1 MIFCESFTPH
11 DCQPKEDQKFDRRD
25 VYIITQNALAD
36 GTYLNYIR
44 AHYNRSKE
52 IDPPFFQELV
62 RSDKER
68 EQGYQTNFLAR
79 LLSPLDTVFEDNGD
93 RIEKKRRTY
102 TSWFTSKDFI
112 DLPALAAKLRP
123 GSEQDPVSKF
133 IYENLGSETRKLL
146 EPSANQDALRA
157 QLSKD
162 LNVLIDRELQTRKR
176 LAAVMQ
182 QKNEVDQKVEGS
194 TSESLRRKQDELA
207 KQIADLSKIS
217 PLYEPERFKQV
228 TISEYLQDFIKEN
241 PQSHTRV
248 RLNRLLL
255 EAAYPKEI
263 AQSLG
268 GVYPDREMYIAS
280 PEDSQRCFNE
290 YLTEAQRRLQH
301 DMQFP
306 NEPKQIRPGEDVRV
320 VENRVTVAGQVAV
333 MAINGLLTKVMFDH
347 NPKNEFF
354 VEESF
359 PLEWMYPHLTP
370 YGVIMK
376 INRQPLPSLG
386 EDVLQRDHQF
396 WKQYSTRLTGDFIDY
411 DTSIKQICDWIE
423 KTYLRHNF
431 NGFTGD
437 RKFIHDDDAQKA
449 FSKLRSSIG
458 GIYAW
463 RLSPQSPPQY
473 RPRSEAEFQHV
484 LREAEFTFRQAFA
497 FCPYSPEALFRYVN
511 LLLPLNRVDDAL
523 LLAETCLKLDPY
535 NAQVI
540 GLVGNL
546 QSIKTQ
552 MSSMA
557 PMAPTQPRTD
567 LQAMEEEVR
576 KNPNNV
582 QAAVQLASVYAQ
594 MQQTGKAIQLLDG
607 ALSNPAAVPNT
618 VVHAAQIYNQ
628 LGDLPKLETSLEKLT
643 KISPDSPEAWY
654 DLAAMKANL
663 GKNAE
668 ALPALTRCLELN
680 AQRLQSNPKAQDL
693 SSNAR
698 QEARFTALR
707 TNPEFQKLVAPK

>member
-1 MIFCESFTPH
+1 LRTH
-11 DCQPKEDQKFDRRD
+11 LCQ
-25 VYIITQNALAD
+25 
-36 GTYLNYIR
+36 
-44 AHYNRSKE
+44 
-52 IDPPFFQELV
+52 
-62 RSDKER
+62 
-68 EQGYQTNFLAR
+68 
-79 LLSPLDTVFEDNGD
+79 
-93 RIEKKRRTY
+93 
-102 TSWFTSKDFI
+102 
-112 DLPALAAKLRP
+112 
-123 GSEQDPVSKF
+123 
-133 IYENLGSETRKLL
+133 
-146 EPSANQDALRA
+146 
-157 QLSKD
+157 D

-176 LAAVMQ
+176 LTAVQ
-182 QKNEVDQKVEGS
+182 QEKSEVDQKVADGD

-207 KQIADLSKIS
+207 RQISELSKIG

-228 TISEYLQDFIKEN
+228 TISEYLQDFIAEN

-248 RLNRLLL
+248 RFNRLLL

-263 AQSLG
+263 AKSLG
-268 GVYPDREMYIAS
+268 GVYPDREIYIAS
-280 PEDSQRCFNE
+280 PEDSQHCFNE
-290 YLTEAQRRLQH
+290 YLNEAQRRLQH

-347 NPKNEFF
+347 NPKNEFY

-359 PLEWMYPHLTP
+359 PLDWMYPHLTP

-376 INRQPLPSLG
+376 INRQPIPTLS

-396 WKQYSTRLTGDFIDY
+396 WKQYSNRLTGDIIDY

-423 KTYLRHNF
+423 KTYLRHDF

-437 RKFIHDDDAQKA
+437 RKFVHDDDAQKA

-473 RPRSEAEFQHV
+473 RPKSDVEFQRL

-540 GLVGNL
+540 GLVSNL
-546 QSIKTQ
+546 QSIKNQ
-552 MSSMA
+552 MSMVQGA
-557 PMAPTQPRTD
+557 PRND
-567 LQAMEEEVR
+567 LQTMEDEVR

-582 QAAVQLASVYAQ
+582 QVAVQLASVYAQ
-594 MQQTGKAIQLLDG
+594 MQQTGRAFQLVEG
-607 ALSNPAAVPNT
+607 ALTNPNAPPNT

-628 LGDLPKLETSLEKLT
+628 LGDMPKLEAALEKLT
-643 KISPDSPEAWY
+643 KVSPDSPEAWY

-663 GKNAE
+663 GKNAD

-680 AQRLQSNPKAQDL
+680 AQRLQRDPKARDL
-693 SSNAR
+693 SKDAR
-698 QEARFTALR
+698 LEVRFTALR
-707 TNPEFQKLVAPK
+707 ATPEFQKLLPAK